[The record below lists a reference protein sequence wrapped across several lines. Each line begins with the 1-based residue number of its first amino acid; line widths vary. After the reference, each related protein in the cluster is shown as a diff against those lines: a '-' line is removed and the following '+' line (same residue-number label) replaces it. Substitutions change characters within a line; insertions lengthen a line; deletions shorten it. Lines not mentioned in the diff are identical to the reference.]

1 MEPLGTD
8 ERHAA
13 RHAAASAG
21 RRRAE
26 RYRSCTSSRRRERAG
41 SDHATRR
48 DTLETHTYANDAGPA
63 AADGHHI
70 VNGWVARVPVTL
82 IPTKPWD
89 IGGNRYPLNVTATYH
104 VAAGRTDRA
113 TFSARGAIDAQVS
126 SAIYEMGAASS
137 ILPLICLGSGI
148 RPLAADA
155 MSAATEYAIETDGLT
170 RRFGDFVAVDGVTL
184 KIPKGH
190 LYGFLGLNGAGKTT
204 TIRMLTTLLPPSAG
218 TAKLWGHDVVRE
230 PLAVRGLV
238 GLVSDETSE
247 SQSTWTARE
256 YLSYFARIRHI
267 ADAPGEV
274 ERILDDVG
282 LDARFRGKLI
292 GTYSTGMKRRVE
304 IARALMGRPKVLFL
318 DEPTRGLDLP
328 AKRDMWNLLRRLA
341 TEDKVTT
348 FLSSHDAQE
357 IRSLCSEISVIASG
371 RVVYTGATR
380 ELGAD
385 LDTFE
390 ERLIELLTQHDCPV

>member
-1 MEPLGTD
+1 
-8 ERHAA
+8 
-13 RHAAASAG
+13 
-21 RRRAE
+21 
-26 RYRSCTSSRRRERAG
+26 
-41 SDHATRR
+41 
-48 DTLETHTYANDAGPA
+48 
-63 AADGHHI
+63 
-70 VNGWVARVPVTL
+70 
-82 IPTKPWD
+82 
-89 IGGNRYPLNVTATYH
+89 
-104 VAAGRTDRA
+104 
-113 TFSARGAIDAQVS
+113 
-126 SAIYEMGAASS
+126 
-137 ILPLICLGSGI
+137 
-148 RPLAADA
+148 
-155 MSAATEYAIETDGLT
+155 MSAEQEANESDYAIETNGLT
-170 RRFGDFVAVDGVTL
+170 RRFGSFVAVDGVTL

-267 ADAPGEV
+267 SDAAGEV

-282 LDARFRGKLI
+282 LDSRFRGKLI
-292 GTYSTGMKRRVE
+292 DTYSTGMKRRVE

-341 TEDKVTT
+341 MEDKVTT

-357 IRSLCSEISVIASG
+357 VRSLCSEISVIASG
-371 RVVYTGATR
+371 RVVYTGATGD
-380 ELGAD
+380 LGAD
-385 LDTFE
+385 LDSFE
-390 ERLIELLTQHDCPV
+390 ERLIELLTQPDALK